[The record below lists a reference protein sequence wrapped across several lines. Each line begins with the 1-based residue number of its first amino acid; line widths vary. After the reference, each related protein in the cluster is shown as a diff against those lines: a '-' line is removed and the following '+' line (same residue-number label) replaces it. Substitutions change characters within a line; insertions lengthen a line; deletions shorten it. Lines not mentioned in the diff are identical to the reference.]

1 MLCKT
6 HNQRRDRSLINPI
19 LTALFTLGLIIMP
32 TQQVQSAPAGS
43 SRLNRSTQCHREEL
57 HQVAHAYARSIHMR
71 FLPRDLNCEGDWAV
85 LVGDLENPNAP
96 SDGPQGV
103 GTSLIF
109 HRAGRVW
116 KHQDSFSVCGTLN
129 PEKLEVRPNDAKIP
143 PSLYFIGCLVG

>member
-6 HNQRRDRSLINPI
+6 HNQRRDRSLINHI
-19 LTALFTLGLIIMP
+19 LTALFTVGLIIMP

-43 SRLNRSTQCHREEL
+43 SSLNRSSQCHRDEL
-57 HQVAHAYARSIHMR
+57 HQVAHAYVRSIHMR

-85 LVGDLENPNAP
+85 LVGDLEIPNAP

-109 HRAGRVW
+109 HLEGRVW

-129 PEKLEVRPNDAKIP
+129 PEKPEAKPNDAKIP
-143 PSLYFIGCLVG
+143 ASLYFIGCLVG